1 MTAVLLVIHV
11 LVAAGLVA
19 TILMQRSEGGALGIG
34 GGGPGGAMSGRGA
47 GNLLTRTTM
56 ILGAVFMGNSILLA
70 IIANVSTENR
80 SVIERVGG
88 EDADGSGLPLNF
100 DDIPVEDEA
109 PSEETPADEPP
120 AAEETAPVEDEPE
133 IPGR

>member
-34 GGGPGGAMSGRGA
+34 GGQGGAMSGRGA

-70 IIANVSTENR
+70 IIANVSTENQ

-88 EDADGSGLPLNF
+88 DDADGSGLPLNF
-100 DDIPVEDEA
+100 DDVPSDDGGA
-109 PSEETPADEPP
+109 PSDATSEEPAPADGEPP
-120 AAEETAPVEDEPE
+120 AEDEPE

>member
-34 GGGPGGAMSGRGA
+34 GGGPGGAMSGRAA
-47 GNLLTRTTM
+47 GDILSRSTM

-70 IIANVSTENR
+70 IIANVSSENQ

-88 EDADGSGLPLNF
+88 EDAGGSGLPFSF
-100 DDIPVEDEA
+100 DDVPSDDGDAPAVDATEEPA
-109 PSEETPADEPP
+109 PSEDEPP
-120 AAEETAPVEDEPE
+120 ADSEPE